1 MRLSTASASIRYQYD
16 SKGNKLQETR
26 ISRRPKMRHETSYC
40 GNFVFENKALKRIL
54 VDGGFIY
61 FGENDTTYHYF
72 LKDHLGSNR
81 AVVNQKTGQVVE
93 KYDYYPFGGSRGL

>member
-1 MRLSTASASIRYQYD
+1 MRPSTASASIRYQYD

-61 FGENDTTYHYF
+61 FGENDTTYHY
-72 LKDHLGSNR
+72 LLH
-81 AVVNQKTGQVVE
+81 
-93 KYDYYPFGGSRGL
+93 GLHTPATTARNASKIEYR